1 MNPNPI
7 DPLAIQCKRY
17 FDVCNGDADGLC
29 AVLQWQLATP
39 APAELITGLKRDIDL
54 LGRVHA
60 CSGDEV
66 LVCDLSMQRNRPA
79 LMRLLQSGVRVK
91 YFDHHDVHDVPRHPG
106 LLAHI
111 DGSPSICTSLLVDR
125 YLAGRFRAWA
135 VVGAYGDNLHA
146 VADEAASTLNLSAA
160 QRESLRQLGET
171 INYNAYGDDESDVY
185 IAPAKLYA
193 LMAPYSTP
201 HFFLEHEGIA
211 HRINTMRRADLAQAQ
226 TSAVFFE
233 CAQGRAR
240 LLHDAPWSRRVMG
253 TFANALAAAEP
264 LLAHAV
270 LRQRA
275 AGDFVVSVR
284 APLVSGSGASTVCT
298 RFGGSGR
305 AGAAGIDHLPQH
317 ELGQFLDAFATAQW
331 GLA

>member
-29 AVLQWQLATP
+29 AVLQWRLATP
-39 APAELITGLKRDIDL
+39 APAELITGLKRQIDL

-160 QRESLRQLGET
+160 QRESLRQLGES

-185 IAPAKLYA
+185 IAPSKLYA

-201 HFFLEHEGIA
+201 LFFLEHEGIA
-211 HRINTMRRADLAQAQ
+211 HRINTMRRADLALAQ
-226 TSAVFFE
+226 TSAVLFE
-233 CAQGRAR
+233 CTQGHAR
-240 LLHDAPWSRRVMG
+240 LLYDAPWSRRVMG

-270 LRQRA
+270 LRQHA
-275 AGDFVVSVR
+275 TGDFVVSVR
-284 APLVSGSGASTVCT
+284 APLVRGSGASTLCT

-317 ELGQFLDAFATAQW
+317 KLGQFLDAFATAQW